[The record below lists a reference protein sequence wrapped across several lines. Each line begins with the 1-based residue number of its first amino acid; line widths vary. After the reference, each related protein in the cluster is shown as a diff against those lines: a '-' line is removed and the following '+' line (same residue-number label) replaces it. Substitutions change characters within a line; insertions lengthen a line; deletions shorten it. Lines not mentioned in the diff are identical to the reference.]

1 MQVSEMGDG
10 VWGGASE
17 MGGEVWAQLQ
27 VLSVHTSHIQYEQA
41 CIHIHTLHI
50 HTQTHIKGSCLG
62 VPTNVSQVPMN
73 HRKTGE

>member
-1 MQVSEMGDG
+1 MECGEVQVSEMGDG

-50 HTQTHIKGSCLG
+50 HT
-62 VPTNVSQVPMN
+62 
-73 HRKTGE
+73 

>member
-27 VLSVHTSHIQYEQA
+27 VLSVHTRHIQYEQA
-41 CIHIHTLHI
+41 CIHIHTLSHCI
-50 HTQTHIKGSCLG
+50 YIRKPTSKVPVLGSQ
-62 VPTNVSQVPMN
+62 PT
-73 HRKTGE
+73 